1 MQGPLHLDLR
11 PEQIKKL
18 SSHYL
23 NEGRKQESWQIGEIQ
38 IRGRELRTTVS
49 MRSIYTSG
57 TDSKGF
63 HLTIFSTLEFLSEL
77 MIVYAHAWAGLPEKS
92 KEGWMVESSTKSV
105 RAIRNPDAIHV
116 TMKIASIKKLGENM
130 LCLADYAVTDD
141 QGGLFEVRLKGFL
154 S

>member
-1 MQGPLHLDLR
+1 MQEPLNLTLG
-11 PEQIKKL
+11 PEQFKAW

-23 NEGRKQESWQIGEIQ
+23 NEGRKQESWRIGDIN
-38 IRGRELRTTVS
+38 IRGRQLSTTVS
-49 MRSIYTSG
+49 MRSVYTSG

-77 MIVYAHAWAGLPEKS
+77 MIIYAHAWAGLQKKT
-92 KEGWMVESSTKSV
+92 KEGWMLESSTKSI
-105 RAIRNPDAIHV
+105 RAVRNPDQIKV
-116 TMKIASIKKLGENM
+116 EMKIAAIKKLGDNII
-130 LCLADYAVTDD
+130 CIADYSVTDD

>member
-1 MQGPLHLDLR
+1 MQEPLNLTLG
-11 PEQIKKL
+11 PEQIQAL

-23 NEGRKQESWQIGEIQ
+23 NEGRKQESWRIGDIN
-38 IRGRELRTTVS
+38 IRGRQLSTTVS
-49 MRSIYTSG
+49 MRSVYTSG

-77 MIVYAHAWAGLPEKS
+77 MIIYAHAWAGLQKKT
-92 KEGWMVESSTKSV
+92 KEGWMLESSTKSI
-105 RAIRNPDAIHV
+105 RAVRNPDQIKV
-116 TMKIASIKKLGENM
+116 EMKIAAIKKLGDNII
-130 LCLADYAVTDD
+130 CIADYSVTDD

>member
-1 MQGPLHLDLR
+1 MREPLHLDLG

-23 NEGRKQESWQIGEIQ
+23 NEGRKQESWQIGDIEIRDRQ
-38 IRGRELRTTVS
+38 LCTTVS

-77 MIVYAHAWAGLPEKS
+77 MIVYAHAWAGLPEKK

-130 LCLADYAVTDD
+130 MCLADYCVTDD

>member
-1 MQGPLHLDLR
+1 MREPLHLNLG

-23 NEGRKQESWQIGEIQ
+23 NEGRKQESWRIGEIE
-38 IRGRELRTTVS
+38 IRDRQQSTTVS
-49 MRSIYTSG
+49 MQSIFTSG
-57 TDSKGF
+57 TDIKGF

-77 MIVYAHAWAGLPEKS
+77 MIVYAHAWAGLEEKT
-92 KEGWMVESSTKSV
+92 KEGWMLESTTKSV
-105 RAIRNPDAIHV
+105 RAIRNTDQIHV
-116 TMKIASIKKLGENM
+116 NMKIASIKKLGENM
-130 LCLADYAVTDD
+130 MCLADYRVTDD

>member
-1 MQGPLHLDLR
+1 MQEPLNLTLG
-11 PEQIKKL
+11 PEQIQAL

-23 NEGRKQESWQIGEIQ
+23 NEGRKQESWRIGDIN
-38 IRGRELRTTVS
+38 IRGRQLSTTVS
-49 MRSIYTSG
+49 MRSVYTSG

-77 MIVYAHAWAGLPEKS
+77 MIIYAHAWAGLQKKT
-92 KEGWMVESSTKSV
+92 KEGWMLESSTKSI
-105 RAIRNPDAIHV
+105 RAVRNPDQIKVEMKV
-116 TMKIASIKKLGENM
+116 TAIKKLGDNII
-130 LCLADYAVTDD
+130 CIADYSVTDD

>member
-1 MQGPLHLDLR
+1 MQEPLNLTLG
-11 PEQIKKL
+11 PEQFKAW

-23 NEGRKQESWQIGEIQ
+23 NEGRKQESWRIGDIN
-38 IRGRELRTTVS
+38 IRGRQLSTTVS
-49 MRSIYTSG
+49 MRSVYTSG

-77 MIVYAHAWAGLPEKS
+77 MIIYAHAWAGLQKKT
-92 KEGWMVESSTKSV
+92 KEGWMLESSTKSI
-105 RAIRNPDAIHV
+105 RAVRNPDQIKVEMKV
-116 TMKIASIKKLGENM
+116 TAIKKLGDNII
-130 LCLADYAVTDD
+130 CIADYSVTDD

>member
-1 MQGPLHLDLR
+1 MQEPLNLTLG
-11 PEQIKKL
+11 PEQFKAW

-23 NEGRKQESWQIGEIQ
+23 NEGRKQESWRIGDIN
-38 IRGRELRTTVS
+38 IRGRQLSTTVS
-49 MRSIYTSG
+49 MRSVYTSG

-77 MIVYAHAWAGLPEKS
+77 MIIYGHAWAGLHS
-92 KEGWMVESSTKSV
+92 KIREAWMLESSTKSI
-105 RAIRNPDAIHV
+105 RAVRNPDQIKVEMKV
-116 TMKIASIKKLGENM
+116 TAIKKLGDNII
-130 LCLADYAVTDD
+130 CIADYSVTDD

>member
-1 MQGPLHLDLR
+1 MQEPLNLTLG
-11 PEQIKKL
+11 PEQIQAL

-23 NEGRKQESWQIGEIQ
+23 NEGRKQEIWRIGDIN
-38 IRGRELRTTVS
+38 IRGRQLSTTVS
-49 MRSIYTSG
+49 MRSVYTSG

-77 MIVYAHAWAGLPEKS
+77 MIIYAHAWAGLQKKT
-92 KEGWMVESSTKSV
+92 KEGWMLESSTKSI
-105 RAIRNPDAIHV
+105 RAVRNPDQIKV
-116 TMKIASIKKLGENM
+116 EMKIAAIKKLGENII
-130 LCLADYAVTDD
+130 CIADYSVTDD